1 MLSSNQR
8 VAVGLAGAAAGL
20 VLARKA
26 IDDDDA
32 AARVVR
38 LLGRLHVSI
47 TDSILGV
54 WDGLGSWQ
62 KEVAEERRKAEER
75 AWGREHTRPAR
86 IVKRE
91 YS

>member
-1 MLSSNQR
+1 M
-8 VAVGLAGAAAGL
+8 
-20 VLARKA
+20 LARKA